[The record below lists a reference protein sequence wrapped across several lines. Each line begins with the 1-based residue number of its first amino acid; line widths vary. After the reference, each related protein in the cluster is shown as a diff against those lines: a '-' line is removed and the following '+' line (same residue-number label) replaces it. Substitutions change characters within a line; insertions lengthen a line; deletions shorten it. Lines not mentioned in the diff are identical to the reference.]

1 MKLKPSTPLC
11 LLCASLLTG
20 CATPSHLVFH
30 QSTSIGADAA
40 ANMDTGQV
48 HVAFGY
54 DRQTNT
60 IIPKTKTRR
69 EMDDPE
75 GEGEEQEAMSVVSAS
90 EVKIKWLGLHE
101 VTEQFATGKAARNLA
116 RDPKALGQVL
126 TLTVPTT
133 NRPTP

>member
-1 MKLKPSTPLC
+1 MIPKLPF
-11 LLCASLLTG
+11 LLALAAASLLAG

-40 ANMDTGQV
+40 ANVDTGQV

-60 IIPKTKTRR
+60 LIPKTKTTNER
-69 EMDDPE
+69 
-75 GEGEEQEAMSVVSAS
+75 GEPEQEAMSVISAS

-101 VTEQFATGKAARNLA
+101 VTEQFATGHAARSLA
-116 RDPKALGQVL
+116 QDPRALGQVL
-126 TLTVPTT
+126 TLTVPTD
-133 NRPTP
+133 RPTP

>member
-1 MKLKPSTPLC
+1 MKPKPSIALGV
-11 LLCASLLTG
+11 LCASLLAG

-30 QSTSIGADAA
+30 QSTAIGADAS
-40 ANMDTGQV
+40 ANTDTGQV
-48 HVAFGY
+48 HVVFGY

-60 IIPKTKTRR
+60 LIPKTATTN
-69 EMDDPE
+69 EH
-75 GEGEEQEAMSVVSAS
+75 GEPEQEAMSVVSAS

-116 RDPKALGQVL
+116 LDPKALGQVL

-133 NRPTP
+133 EPPR

>member
-1 MKLKPSTPLC
+1 MKLTPSTLLC
-11 LLCASLLTG
+11 LMCASLLAG

-40 ANMDTGQV
+40 ANTDTGQV

-60 IIPKTKTRR
+60 LIPRTRTTNDQN
-69 EMDDPE
+69 EP
-75 GEGEEQEAMSVVSAS
+75 EQEAMSVVSAS

-116 RDPKALGQVL
+116 QDPKALGQIL
-126 TLTVPTT
+126 TLTVPTD
-133 NRPTP
+133 RPTP

>member
-30 QSTSIGADAA
+30 QSTSIGADASTN
-40 ANMDTGQV
+40 ANTGQI
-48 HVAFGY
+48 HFALGY

-60 IIPKTKTRR
+60 LIPKTRTTNETGK
-69 EMDDPE
+69 P
-75 GEGEEQEAMSVVSAS
+75 EQEAMAVVSAS
-90 EVKIKWLGLHE
+90 EVKIKGLGLHE

-116 RDPKALGQVL
+116 ENPHALGQIL
-126 TLTVPTT
+126 TLTVPTVK
-133 NRPTP
+133 

>member
-1 MKLKPSTPLC
+1 MKPKPPI
-11 LLCASLLTG
+11 LLTLACASLLGG

-40 ANMDTGQV
+40 ANTDTGQV

-60 IIPKTKTRR
+60 LIPKTRTTN
-69 EMDDPE
+69 EA
-75 GEGEEQEAMSVVSAS
+75 GQEEQEAMSVVSAS
-90 EVKIKWLGLHE
+90 NIKIKWLGLHE

-116 RDPKALGQVL
+116 QDPKALGQIL
-126 TLTVPTT
+126 TLSVPTDK
-133 NRPTP
+133 PTR